1 MNRYLFWILMVLPWI
16 AITLHIKL
24 SAEAEITTVIFVAL
38 FLYLSTIVEIR
49 RRTVGL
55 TIKQVLKAQ
64 IFFWG
69 FKERQRLYFSKP

>member
-1 MNRYLFWILMVLPWI
+1 MVLPWI
-16 AITLHIKL
+16 AITIHITY
-24 SAEAEITTVIFVAL
+24 SAEPEITTWIFVVL

-49 RRTVGL
+49 RRAVGL
-55 TIKQVLKAQ
+55 SIKEVLKAQ